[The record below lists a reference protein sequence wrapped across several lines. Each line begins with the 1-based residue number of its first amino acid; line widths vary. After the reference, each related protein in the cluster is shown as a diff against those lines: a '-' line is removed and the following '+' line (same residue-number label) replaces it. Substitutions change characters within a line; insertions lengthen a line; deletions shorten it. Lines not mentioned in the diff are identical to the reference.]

1 MAMYGIHMQLDFF
14 NITINDVL
22 ENMTI
27 IININTHTQKKKK
40 KTYCMCIQS
49 SFTFGVYIF

>member
-1 MAMYGIHMQLDFF
+1 MAMYGIHMHLDFF
-14 NITINDVL
+14 NITINDGL
-22 ENMTI
+22 EYMTI